1 MIKRFLLIFLMLVA
15 TVAEGNNFLF
25 SEKSFIA
32 VVRNTQGGIYY
43 GDPVIRELVD
53 RGLYSGVYVLYLDPS
68 SANTRTERKH
78 SYQRIAEKLNS
89 IKPLTIYI
97 SKDDT
102 ELIDYLHDSVKPS
115 VSVVKTSKSGRAKRH
130 AEKIMRFLLRS
141 DIDIKTLYILQ
152 DKSTYSE
159 ETSILLKTALEAW
172 KSIPNLKVKIL
183 TIPSFQGIRLKLNVL
198 NSEEEVVIINNLQS
212 LLDVELSIYKGVDD
226 IKQEL
231 IKYNAKHLDIGFY
244 RALENEAI
252 VIEDYPI
259 DIHNLI
265 VNGYGYN
272 YIRVGLYVNPERIRK
287 LKYNNVITNY
297 FYQIDGL
304 IE

>member
-1 MIKRFLLIFLMLVA
+1 MIKFFLLISLLLVT
-15 TVAEGNNFLF
+15 TVTKGNNFLF

-53 RGLYSGVYVLYLDPS
+53 RGLYSGVYVLYRDPS
-68 SANTRTERKH
+68 STNTRTERRH

-102 ELIDYLHDSVKPS
+102 ELIDYLQDEVKSSVKID
-115 VSVVKTSKSGRAKRH
+115 KTSKSGKAKRH
-130 AEKIMRFLLRS
+130 AEKIMRFLSDS

-159 ETSILLKTALEAW
+159 ETSTLLKTALDTW
-172 KSIPNLKVKIL
+172 KIIPNLKVKIL
-183 TIPSFQGIRLKLNVL
+183 TISSFQGIRIQFNKLNK
-198 NSEEEVVIINNLQS
+198 EREVVVINNLQS
-212 LLDVELSIYKGVDD
+212 LLDVELSIHKDADD
-226 IKQEL
+226 IKQEI
-231 IKYNAKHLDIGFY
+231 IKYNARHLDIGFY

-252 VIEDYPI
+252 ILEDHPV

-265 VNGYGYN
+265 VNGDEDS
-272 YIRVGLYVNPERIRK
+272 YIRVGLYVNPKRIRK
-287 LKYNNVITNY
+287 LQYYNVITNY

-304 IE
+304 ID